1 MTQRERMEEIQ
12 AIADMYFQGM
22 STGEEAFN
30 KIIHEAAHGLR
41 LMEERGG
48 SGEELHSG
56 SVLDDYLNE

>member
-41 LMEERGG
+41 LMEEPPQ
-48 SGEELHSG
+48 EIEI
-56 SVLDDYLNE
+56 